1 MGILSTS
8 PTFLVGSLEAIF
20 GIIFFPS
27 FFHLSVRLTNYVFR
41 HRSLPPGD
49 VLDICNKLVSAV
61 FALLSV
67 SVGLSVLRNC
77 GDAVMTEVHPIV
89 RHYIASSQG
98 VKTSE
103 EEKVVSSRL
112 NLFSCLPSI
121 IIHFKTG
128 ENSMPHWLKF
138 FRARKIMIM
147 HHLLI
152 PFFGFPIFMSY
163 RQSLGD
169 CLIALGFCMEAS
181 TPFVSLRA
189 ILYHLGLKSSILY
202 LVNGLLMNIV
212 FFICRIL
219 LIFTGKVPL
228 FCNSS
233 MLLLFLPQLYWFSL
247 MLRGSYKVIT
257 RILTPKEKV

>member
-1 MGILSTS
+1 
-8 PTFLVGSLEAIF
+8 
-20 GIIFFPS
+20 
-27 FFHLSVRLTNYVFR
+27 
-41 HRSLPPGD
+41 
-49 VLDICNKLVSAV
+49 
-61 FALLSV
+61 
-67 SVGLSVLRNC
+67 
-77 GDAVMTEVHPIV
+77 
-89 RHYIASSQG
+89 
-98 VKTSE
+98 
-103 EEKVVSSRL
+103 
-112 NLFSCLPSI
+112 
-121 IIHFKTG
+121 
-128 ENSMPHWLKF
+128 
-138 FRARKIMIM
+138 
-147 HHLLI
+147 
-152 PFFGFPIFMSY
+152 MSY

-219 LIFTGKVPL
+219 VFPYMYQLYANQCGLTLSQLIFTGKVPL